1 MNEIAL
7 SVLRGLA
14 IADEPRALLR
24 PQPAPAAFAT
34 RQGFAAAGSAVR
46 ELRPG
51 GPSDASEMAAP
62 RVDPAELEQ
71 LRRDA
76 YRQGMEQGRR
86 EGFAEGREEG
96 LQKGQAEGRQLG
108 QDAVLRQTQAA
119 RHDLGTLIDR
129 LDQLLATLPGQFR
142 ESLAARL
149 AACEDDM
156 VALSHAAICRLLGE
170 RALDR
175 DAIVYAVRQAI
186 VECSGANS
194 HSAVSRLLAI
204 HVHPRDLEMLR
215 SDPTLAA
222 WLDRHGSGSMI
233 PWQAD
238 DSVGLGGCIVH
249 TAQGSLDARL
259 ETQLAALQMILLS
272 GRTSRPDH
280 GAAQSVESGD
290 RQ

>member
-24 PQPAPAAFAT
+24 PQPAPAAFTA
-34 RQGFAAAGSAVR
+34 RQGFAASGSAVR

-62 RVDPAELEQ
+62 LVDPAELEQ

-108 QDAVLRQTQAA
+108 QDAVLRETQAA
-119 RHDLGTLIDR
+119 REDLGTLIDR

-142 ESLAARL
+142 ESLATRL
-149 AACEDDM
+149 AASEDDM

-170 RALDR
+170 RVLDR
-175 DAIVYAVRQAI
+175 DAVVYAVRQAI
-186 VECSGANS
+186 AECSGPNL
-194 HSAVSRLLAI
+194 HSAVSRPLSI

-215 SDPTLAA
+215 SDSILAA
-222 WLDRHGSGSMI
+222 WLDRQGSGAI

-238 DSVGLGGCIVH
+238 ESVHLGGCIVH

-259 ETQLAALQMILLS
+259 ETQLAALQAILLS
-272 GRTSRPDH
+272 GRASRPDH
-280 GAAQSVESGD
+280 GVAPPIESGD
-290 RQ
+290 RR